1 MYMRWAAFC
10 IRTSYAPGFDLFDEG
25 NGIQIKELM
34 SVTFQD
40 LLVMNGLWLDTL
52 VIQEL
57 GASPHEREEMV
68 IIKTPHAMATGR
80 LQNIIFL
87 YRPHHFKILHK
98 NLCDKGLIICFYKY
112 LWMSCKNE
120 Q

>member
-68 IIKTPHAMATGR
+68 IIKTPNTVATSWFE
-80 LQNIIFL
+80 NV
-87 YRPHHFKILHK
+87 
-98 NLCDKGLIICFYKY
+98 IC
-112 LWMSCKNE
+112 LNVACN
-120 Q
+120 